1 MSIISSHGEKVAAP
15 AARAAAQGSARAV
28 APGAQV
34 FLCPGDCPSPA
45 AFYGSHHIHFI
56 CFSGEGSF
64 LCDGVRHAFGRD
76 DLVILQGDSGCTE
89 LAFSENFSCKA
100 IAVPR
105 GFLHN
110 VHNGNVWV
118 TSGFL
123 QTKAHPVTHL
133 EVGEKELLLSDFS
146 SIEGRLAR
154 TGDFG
159 RQSLY
164 HSFQVMMYDIWD
176 IYDHKAVSSRLSTSD
191 DAAFIFLRFQALLKE
206 HCGSERA
213 VEWYAD
219 KLNIT
224 PRKLTRVCLEASGS
238 GASKWIGQYTAIRVR
253 ELLESTDKAIQEIS
267 DEMHFSSKSYFTRYV
282 VKAFGATPSEYRRR
296 VRANSQRG

>member
-28 APGAQV
+28 ASGAQV

-89 LAFSENFSCKA
+89 LAFSEDFSCKA

-176 IYDHKAVSSRLSTSD
+176 IYDHKAVSSKLSTSD

-282 VKAFGATPSEYRRR
+282 VKAFGSTPSEYRRR
-296 VRANSQRG
+296 VRARSQTE

>member
-1 MSIISSHGEKVAAP
+1 MSIIYSQSGKVAAP
-15 AARAAAQGSARAV
+15 
-28 APGAQV
+28 GAKV
-34 FLCPGDCPSPA
+34 FLCPQDYSSPA

-56 CFSGEGSF
+56 CFSGQGSF
-64 LCDGVRHAFGRD
+64 LCDGVRHAFGKD

-89 LAFSENFSCKA
+89 LVFSSDFSCKT

-105 GFLHN
+105 GFLHKA
-110 VHNGNVWV
+110 HNGNVWAS
-118 TSGFL
+118 SGFL

-133 EVGEKELLLSDFS
+133 EDSEKKLLLSDFS

-164 HSFQVMMYDIWD
+164 HSFQVLMYDIWD
-176 IYDHKAVSSRLSTSD
+176 IYDGKAVSSRLSTSD
-191 DAAFIFLRFQALLKE
+191 DAAFIFLRFQELLKE

-253 ELLESTDKAIQEIS
+253 ELLESSDKAINEIS
-267 DEMHFSSKSYFTRYV
+267 DEMHFSSRSYFTRYV
-282 VKAFGATPSEYRRR
+282 IKAFGATPSEYRRR
-296 VRANSQRG
+296 IRARSKAE